1 MHLTQAWRDLLH
13 PGDATDFFQRVTMPP
28 FEPDAAVYSHANA
41 LWLAE
46 LSRLV
51 YRHDVKEAPIKSVRP
66 ELVEGQPSLDTI
78 LAAANFNKRYFF
90 LDKPT
95 DTQAMLVEHTGTP
108 TYAVLAFRGTEQLLK
123 DFITDLELGKFTVSD
138 TQKNVHDGFEEALA
152 SVWNDIETELNKLPA
167 NCPVFYT
174 GHSLGAALATLA
186 AAKRP
191 PKALYTFGSPQVGN
205 QAFVNSLPNIP
216 IHRVVDDQD
225 IVTTLPP
232 VFVEFQHAGQEHR
245 LAAPKKGFSFQR
257 LLGPVKKL
265 DDHAPINYV
274 ERI

>member
-1 MHLTQAWRDLLH
+1 MHIIQAWRDLLH
-13 PGDATDFFQRVTMPP
+13 PGDATDFFKRVPMPP
-28 FEPDAAVYSHANA
+28 FEPDAVGYSRANA
-41 LWLAE
+41 LWLPE

-51 YRHDVKEAPIKSVRP
+51 YRHDVKEGAPTP
-66 ELVEGQPSLDTI
+66 QPSLDTF

-90 LDKPT
+90 FDKAT

-108 TYAVLAFRGTEQLLK
+108 AYADLAFRGTEQVLK
-123 DFITDLELGKFTVSD
+123 DLLIDLELGKFTVAG
-138 TQKNVHDGFEEALA
+138 TKMNVHDDFEKALA
-152 SVWNDIETELNKLPA
+152 SVWGDIETELNKLPA

-205 QAFVNSLPNIP
+205 QAFVNSLPNIIP

-225 IVTTLPP
+225 VVTTLPP
-232 VFVEFQHAGQEHR
+232 AFVEFQHAGQEHK
-245 LAAPKKGFSFQR
+245 LPAPAKGFSLHHLFD
-257 LLGPVKKL
+257 PPKKL
-265 DDHAPINYV
+265 ADHAPIKYV
-274 ERI
+274 ERIFNEAA